1 MLHTFLCG
9 ALAVSVHAQQK
20 IPYAE
25 GGLYGF
31 KDQAT
36 NTQLV
41 TPKYDMAYEFRD
53 GLAKVVKNGQSG
65 FVDTTGREI
74 IPLSFDYVSSFV
86 EGMARFEQARKWG
99 FVDKKGKVVIPATFD
114 FAGSFSEGL
123 AIVER
128 KGKKWFS
135 D

>member
-1 MLHTFLCG
+1 MVFFSQSASIKIAYMKIFTAPGTMPAVRTGLKGMLHTFLCG

-53 GLAKVVKNGQSG
+53 GLSKVVKN
-65 FVDTTGREI
+65 
-74 IPLSFDYVSSFV
+74 
-86 EGMARFEQARKWG
+86 
-99 FVDKKGKVVIPATFD
+99 
-114 FAGSFSEGL
+114 
-123 AIVER
+123 
-128 KGKKWFS
+128 
-135 D
+135 